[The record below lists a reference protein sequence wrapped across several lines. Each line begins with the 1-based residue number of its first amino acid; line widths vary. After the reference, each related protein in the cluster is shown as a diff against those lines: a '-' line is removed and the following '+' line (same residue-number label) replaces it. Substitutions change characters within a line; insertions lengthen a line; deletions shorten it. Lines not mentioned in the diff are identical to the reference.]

1 MSWVSRALFVIV
13 AVLVGTLFVAVAY
26 FWESADS
33 WGREGR
39 WAAGFGLIYSLALA
53 GGFLVQIAFAV
64 LLRWIAH
71 AGGLRRPIHW
81 VVLGGMLGVA
91 VPWSL
96 ARLGYLIEGSY
107 FSAGMQG
114 VKRALMF
121 PLTGAM
127 MYTVQPVSVL
137 AAVGGATGA
146 VLWLVAVTLDK
157 WTVRRG
163 LGVRGAR

>member
-13 AVLVGTLFVAVAY
+13 AVLVGTLFVAIAY
-26 FWESADS
+26 FSESADS

-53 GGFLVQIAFAV
+53 GGFVVQIAFAV

-81 VVLGGMLGVA
+81 VVLGAILGIG

-96 ARLGYLIEGSY
+96 ARLGYVIEGSY

-127 MYTVQPVSVL
+127 MYTVHPLWVL

-146 VLWLVAVTLDK
+146 VLWQVAEALDH
-157 WTVRRG
+157 WAVRRG
-163 LGVRGAR
+163 VGVRGAR